1 MYKMW
6 DHQTRIK
13 TEEEIAKMRTSSRI
27 VYGAI
32 HEAGKLVRPGITTL
46 ELDSVAEQYIL
57 DNGGRPAFKGYKV
70 GRREF
75 KFAACISV
83 NDAVVHGIPN
93 DKPLHDGDT
102 VTIDV
107 GVEKDGWY
115 GDSAWTFPVGEIK
128 PEVAQLLDVTRESLM
143 LGIAQ
148 AKAGNRLYD
157 ISKAVS
163 SYCESFG
170 YGVVKDL
177 VGHGIGEHLHEE
189 PQVPNYVPRKIDREY
204 RNISLVEGMTLAIE
218 PMINMGTWKVNS
230 LPDGWTVVTADGRP
244 SAHFEHTIVVRP
256 QGGEILTRP

>member
-13 TEEEIAKMRTSSRI
+13 TEEEIAKMRTSCRI
-27 VYGAI
+27 THGAI

-46 ELDSVAEQYIL
+46 ELDTVAEQYIR

-93 DKPLHDGDT
+93 DKPLQEGDT

-148 AKAGNRLYD
+148 AKAGNKLYD

>member
-1 MYKMW
+1 MW
-6 DHQTRIK
+6 DHRTRVK
-13 TEEEIAKMRTSSRI
+13 TEAEIAKMRESSRI

-32 HEAGKLVRPGITTL
+32 NSAGEHVKPGVTTL
-46 ELDSVAEQYIL
+46 ELNEFAEKYIIER
-57 DNGGRPAFKGYKV
+57 GGRPAFKGYKV
-70 GRREF
+70 GRQTF

-93 DKPLHDGDT
+93 DKPLVEGDI

-115 GDSAWTFPVGEIK
+115 GDSAWTYAVGTIS
-128 PEVAQLLDVTRESLM
+128 PEKAQLLDVTRESLM

-148 AKAGNRLYD
+148 AKTGNKLYD
-157 ISKAVS
+157 ISQAIS

-170 YGVVKDL
+170 YGVVRDL

-189 PQVPNYVPRKIDREY
+189 PQVPNYVPRKFDKEY
-204 RNISLVEGMTLAIE
+204 RNITLEEGMTLAIE
-218 PMINMGTWKVNS
+218 PMINMGTWKVNH
-230 LPDGWTVVTADGRP
+230 LQDGWTVVTADSRP

-256 QGGEILTRP
+256 WGGEILTIA